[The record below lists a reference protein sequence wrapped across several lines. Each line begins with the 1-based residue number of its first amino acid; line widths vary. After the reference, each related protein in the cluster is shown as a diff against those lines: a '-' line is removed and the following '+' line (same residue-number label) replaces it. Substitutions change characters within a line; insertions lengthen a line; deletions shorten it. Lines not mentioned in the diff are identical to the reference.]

1 MALGVY
7 LLQSVNRPE
16 TSYIGFTNQ
25 PKRRLRQHNREIKGG
40 ARKTATSRPWVMSLV
55 VSGFMSTVQAL
66 QFEWSL
72 NNPRRSRLY
81 TTCPKKRKS
90 FSTNV
95 ENCIRLLASPKFRA
109 LGLDV
114 WLLEESARAA
124 FRKGQAAQLVDTWPL
139 VEMYEASFDA
149 MLEGWPE
156 VELEAG
162 FEPSSACVV
171 CSKDFLVERP
181 VLRCRECSGA
191 FHPACLARQSS
202 TLVPDKKIE
211 CPLCLVDDYWRCW
224 VKSRVIFKGVLT
236 DACSDTDD
244 TVIYHTPQDAP
255 PSIEDLTDDQPFK
268 TAWQSLEYTSQEAP
282 RKILR
287 RSELDAYVVSLI
299 ESSDEDVE
307 RAVKRLRA

>member
-1 MALGVY
+1 MVMWGVEG
-7 LLQSVNRPE
+7 VD
-16 TSYIGFTNQ
+16 
-25 PKRRLRQHNREIKGG
+25 
-40 ARKTATSRPWVMSLV
+40 
-55 VSGFMSTVQAL
+55 TV
-66 QFEWSL
+66 

-171 CSKDFLVERP
+171 CSKDFLVEVRT
-181 VLRCRECSGA
+181 
-191 FHPACLARQSS
+191 PANQPS
-202 TLVPDKKIE
+202 DQ
-211 CPLCLVDDYWRCW
+211 
-224 VKSRVIFKGVLT
+224 
-236 DACSDTDD
+236 CSD
-244 TVIYHTPQDAP
+244 VVSAVAR
-255 PSIEDLTDDQPFK
+255 F
-268 TAWQSLEYTSQEAP
+268 
-282 RKILR
+282 ILR
-287 RSELDAYVVSLI
+287 AWLGNPQLWCLTRRSSALYALWMI
-299 ESSDEDVE
+299 TGDVG
-307 RAVKRLRA
+307 